1 MMMIF
6 RNIDLVKEYVFYCF
20 IGICQGVLVKSGIDP
35 NTIMMQFENVS
46 SDVNGDSDACCITTG
61 SAKEQKDQFII
72 YKGIDND
79 VIRVMI
85 SNINVGD
92 QNAMVDF
99 LVRYDEETMKVSF
112 EFAPIVQ
119 PDKKSPDAVS
129 FAWLVGMFSGYLTN
143 VMEDTDLTKFGT
155 DSTDGEG

>member
-1 MMMIF
+1 MLMIF

-20 IGICQGVLVKSGIDP
+20 IGMCQDVLVRGGIDP
-35 NTIMMQFENVS
+35 STIMLQFENI
-46 SDVNGDSDACCITTG
+46 DAGVNGNTDACCITTG
-61 SAKEQKDQFII
+61 SVKEPKDQFVI

-79 VIRVMI
+79 VIRVMM

-99 LVRYDEETMKVSF
+99 IVRYDEETMKVSF

-119 PDKKSPDAVS
+119 PDGKSPDAVS
-129 FAWLVGMFSGYLTN
+129 FAWLVGMFSGYLTKL
-143 VMEDTDLTKFGT
+143 MEGTDQTKFDTDLT
-155 DSTDGEG
+155 DGEE

>member
-20 IGICQGVLVKSGIDP
+20 IGICQGILVKSGIDP
-35 NTIMMQFENVS
+35 DTIMMQFENI
-46 SDVNGDSDACCITTG
+46 DAGVNGNTDACCITTG
-61 SAKEQKDQFII
+61 SIKEPKNQFII

-79 VIRVMI
+79 VIRVMM

-92 QNAMVDF
+92 QNATVDF
-99 LVRYDEETMKVSF
+99 IVRYDEETMKVSF

-119 PDKKSPDAVS
+119 PDEKSPDAVS

-143 VMEDTDLTKFGT
+143 VMEETDLTKFGT
-155 DSTDGEG
+155 DSTDGEE